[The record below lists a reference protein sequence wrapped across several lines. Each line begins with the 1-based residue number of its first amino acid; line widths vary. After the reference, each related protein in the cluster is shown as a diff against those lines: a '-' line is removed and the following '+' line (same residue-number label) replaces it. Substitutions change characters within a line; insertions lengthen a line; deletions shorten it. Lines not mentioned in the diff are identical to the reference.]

1 LSETCGRENSI
12 FFNNLMQI
20 FVKII
25 RLFYESFSAVST
37 LFGSTKKYVTGV
49 ERGNDSEELN

>member
-1 LSETCGRENSI
+1 
-12 FFNNLMQI
+12 MQI